1 MFRFRKTNSIDLL
14 KSQLYNERTF
24 YKAFVKDLKSAKSSV
39 IIESPYFT
47 ERRALQ
53 FSKIFSKLKKR
64 GTKVRI
70 YTRLPSHHSK
80 LLEIQAW
87 KAILVLRHSGVKVK
101 LCSDLRHRK
110 LAVIDEEVLW
120 EGSMNILSQ
129 NRSCEIMRRT
139 ESEELSK
146 QLLKFV
152 GLKGGFW

>member
-1 MFRFRKTNSIDLL
+1 MSKLRKTNNNDLL
-14 KSQLYNERTF
+14 KSQLYSERSF
-24 YKAFVKDLKSAKSSV
+24 YKAFVKDLKKAKKSV
-39 IIESPYFT
+39 IIESPFLT

-53 FSKIFSKLKKR
+53 FSKILSKLNKR
-64 GTKVRI
+64 GVRI
-70 YTRLPSHHSK
+70 KLYTRMPSHHSK

-87 KAILVLRHSGVKVK
+87 KAISVLRYSGVKVK

-129 NRSCEIMRRT
+129 NRSCELMRRT
-139 ESEELSK
+139 ESGELSK

-152 GLKGGFW
+152 GLKGRFW